1 MLRRLLNNVGS
12 ITLALVLAIVVWAIA
27 ANEENPIV
35 EDVFS
40 ELIPIEIVNQPE
52 GTVIFG
58 DVIDKVQI
66 TLRASQASWNELG
79 VNKFRAQADLAEL
92 DAGVHDI
99 QVHTSTGHLFR

>member
-12 ITLALVLAIVVWAIA
+12 ITLALVLAIVVWVVA

-40 ELIPIEIVNQPE
+40 EGIPIEIVNQHE

-58 DVIDKVQI
+58 DGAGNVTV
-66 TLRASQASWNELG
+66 TS
-79 VNKFRAQADLAEL
+79 NKGIYFEPGDNTIFLPVVAKNQR
-92 DAGVHDI
+92 
-99 QVHTSTGHLFR
+99 